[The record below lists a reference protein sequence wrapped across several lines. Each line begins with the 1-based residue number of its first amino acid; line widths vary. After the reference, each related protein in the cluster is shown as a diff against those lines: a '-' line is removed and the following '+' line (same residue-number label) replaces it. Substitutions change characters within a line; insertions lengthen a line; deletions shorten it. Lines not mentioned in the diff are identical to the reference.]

1 LGGILEFEYTLHEER
16 ALFEVYRADR
26 LVGTVLVTNALEEHT
41 KLVLSACDLQ
51 EAEEN
56 CTLES
61 VAVKVLDL
69 PIFSK
74 LMLVHELDKGLGLE
88 DVAED
93 LDLLGLLDEA
103 VQRAAH
109 GGGGHS
115 VRT

>member
-1 LGGILEFEYTLHEER
+1 M
-16 ALFEVYRADR
+16 
-26 LVGTVLVTNALEEHT
+26 
-41 KLVLSACDLQ
+41 
-51 EAEEN
+51 
-56 CTLES
+56 
-61 VAVKVLDL
+61 
-69 PIFSK
+69 
-74 LMLVHELDKGLGLE
+74 LMHELDEGLGLE